1 MKIRITAA
9 AALSAG
15 LLLTACAADD
25 AVDTGTTATTEAP
38 ADEMGTE
45 EVVVEDEATEET
57 VTEETVTEEVV
68 VEDAATEANS
78 EG

>member
-9 AALSAG
+9 AALSVG

-25 AVDTGTTATTEAP
+25 AGDTSESTTTEAP

-45 EVVVEDEATEET
+45 EVVVEDETTEEI
-57 VTEETVTEEVV
+57 V
-68 VEDAATEANS
+68 VEDETTEEIVVEDEATEANS